1 MLIEADTCE
10 TRWQGD
16 SDNLGFFQILLVFL
30 QVVIGPNFDI
40 ILIGWKCEI
49 RLKDSLDILFDF
61 LVVLLF
67 LMLSLQMALDVI
79 QS

>member
-49 RLKDSLDILFDF
+49 RLKDSLDVLFNF
-61 LVVLLF
+61 LVVLLL

>member
-49 RLKDSLDILFDF
+49 RLKDSLDVLFNF

>member
-10 TRWQGD
+10 TRWQVD
-16 SDNLGFFQILLVFL
+16 CDNLGFFQILLFFL
-30 QVVIGPNFDI
+30 QIVIGLHSDI

-49 RLKDSLDILFDF
+49 RLKDSLDVLFSF
-61 LVVLLF
+61 LVVLLL

>member
-30 QVVIGPNFDI
+30 QIVIGPNFDI

>member
-1 MLIEADTCE
+1 MLIETDTCE

-16 SDNLGFFQILLVFL
+16 CDNLGFFQILLVFL
-30 QVVIGPNFDI
+30 QIVIGLHSDI

-49 RLKDSLDILFDF
+49 RLKDSLDVLFNF
-61 LVVLLF
+61 LVVLLL